1 MFSKGIRKPLNR
13 SFQIQMKNIKRQYKE
28 NREQV
33 YQMKRLKMNFEIIDI
48 LRKFLYKYF
57 DS

>member
-1 MFSKGIRKPLNR
+1 MFSKGMRKPLNR